1 MESNISQV
9 DYFDSSAL
17 VKRYLSE
24 MGSFWVQKR
33 CYDVNRIIVTSEI
46 SRVEVAAAFSAKLR
60 GQFITQAEYQQV
72 RTQLNQDCQQQYF
85 LIPVDIQCIDKA
97 VELTARQKLRGYDA
111 VHIASAFYYNQI
123 LLQNNLSPLIFVT
136 ADTEQLQAAQAEG
149 LVTENPLSPNQQ
161 A

>member
-1 MESNISQV
+1 MELNISQV

-24 MGSFWVQKR
+24 IGSFWIQQR
-33 CYDVNRIIVTSEI
+33 CYDANRIIVTTEI
-46 SRVEVAAAFSAKLR
+46 SRVEVAAAFAAKLR

-85 LIPVDIQCIDKA
+85 LTPVNIQRIDEA

-111 VHIASAFYYNQI
+111 VHIACALHYNHI

-149 LVTENPLSPNQQ
+149 LVTENPLSPNRQ